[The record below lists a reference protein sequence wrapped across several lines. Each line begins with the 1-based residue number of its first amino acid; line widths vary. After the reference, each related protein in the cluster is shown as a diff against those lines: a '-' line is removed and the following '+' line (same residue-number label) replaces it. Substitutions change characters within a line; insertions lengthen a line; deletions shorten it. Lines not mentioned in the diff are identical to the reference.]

1 MKDCLFCKIVKG
13 EIPCYKIY
21 EDEFTLA
28 FLDISNDANGHTL
41 VVPKKHFDNI
51 LDCDEKTLN
60 HVFSTVKKV
69 SNHYTENCGF
79 DGVNIVSN
87 CGESAEQSVL
97 HLHIHILPRKK
108 NDGMNVF
115 PSLPK
120 NSKSLEEI
128 CEKLKMEEEK
138 KNYNLVED
146 DTNESVLN
154 EFAKEV
160 ILYTD
165 GACSGNPGIG
175 GWGAILKFNGKEK
188 VLSGGDEMTTNN
200 KMELMAVIC
209 GLEAIKEPCKVDV
222 YSDSAYVVNAF
233 LQNWIGSWLAS
244 NWKDGKVLNIDL
256 WKRLLVQTK
265 RHEVTWHK
273 VKGHADNELNNRC
286 DEIARKEI
294 EKLRGC

>member
-13 EIPCYKIY
+13 EIPCYKVY
-21 EDEFTLA
+21 EDEFSLA

-51 LDCDEKTLN
+51 LDCDERTLN
-60 HVFSTVKKV
+60 HVFSAVKKV
-69 SNHYTENCGF
+69 SNHFTKNCGF

-97 HLHIHILPRKK
+97 HLHIHIIPRKK
-108 NDGMNVF
+108 NDGIQVF
-115 PSLPK
+115 PNLPK
-120 NSKSLEEI
+120 NSESLEEI
-128 CEKLKMEEEK
+128 CEKLKIKDIKIDDQLSNEEGNIE
-138 KNYNLVED
+138 NAN
-146 DTNESVLN
+146 S
-154 EFAKEV
+154 V

-175 GWGAILKFNGKEK
+175 GWGAILKANGKEK

-209 GLEAIKEPCKVDV
+209 GLEAIKKPCKVDI

-286 DEIARKEI
+286 DEIARGEI
-294 EKLRGC
+294 MKIKGC

>member
-1 MKDCLFCKIVKG
+1 MKDCLFCKIVNG
-13 EIPCYKIY
+13 EIPCYKVY
-21 EDEFTLA
+21 EDEWTLA

-41 VVPKKHFDNI
+41 VVPKTHAINV
-51 LDCDEKTLN
+51 LDADEKTLSR
-60 HVFSTVKKV
+60 VFNTVKKV
-69 SNHYTENCGF
+69 SKHYKENCGF
-79 DGVNIVSN
+79 DGVNIISN

-97 HLHIHILPRKK
+97 HLHVHIIPRKSG
-108 NDGMNVF
+108 DGMQVF
-115 PSLPK
+115 PNLPK
-120 NSKSLEEI
+120 NSESLEEI
-128 CEKLKMEEEK
+128 CEKLKIQDVKIDDQLSNEEDNIE
-138 KNYNLVED
+138 NDN
-146 DTNESVLN
+146 S
-154 EFAKEV
+154 V

-175 GWGAILKFNGKEK
+175 GWGAILKANGKEK

-209 GLEAIKEPCKVDV
+209 GLEAIKKPCKVDV

-233 LQNWIGSWLAS
+233 LQNWIGSWLKT
-244 NWKDGKVLNIDL
+244 NWKNGQVLNIDL

-286 DEIARKEI
+286 DEIARGEI
-294 EKLRGC
+294 MKKKIHG